1 VIGGP
6 GVSEWSLV
14 GGRGQTLRLDNGH
27 LSGFSGCNRYVG
39 GFTMDGDR
47 LTVGPIA
54 TTRMA
59 CEEEAMRAESE
70 FLAALGA
77 ATRLAVSA
85 EALVLSDE
93 GGRELLR
100 FVPHVPE
107 PSASSWSE
115 REEPGWS

>member
-1 VIGGP
+1 MSDA
-6 GVSEWSLV
+6 SEWSLV
-14 GGRGQTLRLDNGH
+14 EGRGQTLRLDNGH
-27 LSGFSGCNRYVG
+27 LSGYSGCNRYVG
-39 GFTMDGDR
+39 GYTLDGDR

-59 CEEEAMRAESE
+59 CEPEAMEAETA

-77 ATRLAVSA
+77 AARLVVSDG
-85 EALVLSDE
+85 ELVLSDE

-107 PSASSWSE
+107 PSASASSE